1 MGAAPMLAAVA
12 WAGVYKALGW
22 MVRRTLV
29 SIVIL
34 SMCYK
39 KHSCMSILDK
49 G

>member
-1 MGAAPMLAAVA
+1 MGAAPMLAVVV

-22 MVRRTLV
+22 KARRTLV

-39 KHSCMSILDK
+39 KHSSMSILDK